1 MMRNK
6 QIFRCTLALLICL
19 PSFLNN
25 GISHN
30 RAYAEG
36 TDGQLTSKDEV
47 IYATLEAGGTLE
59 EIYVVNTLDVAKA
72 GEIQDFG
79 TYESVKNLTDLTEIQ
94 QEDEAVSVQAPEGK
108 FYYQGNMQG
117 DTDLPWN
124 IDITYSL
131 NGNEINAADLAGQS
145 GQLEISMDV
154 RANDN
159 VDRVFYENYLL
170 QVSLQLSNLYENIE
184 ASGGMIANAGENKQV
199 TFTVM
204 PGQEDTLS
212 VQADVN
218 DFEFQGID
226 IAAAPSTLPIDT
238 SEINNLTDDMSA
250 LTDAIA
256 ELNSGV
262 ADLKTGV
269 SQLNSGASSMRSG
282 SSEYLNGINQLDGSS
297 YEIINASKEIG
308 GALTQMSNA
317 LSGPTSNMDLSSL
330 TELPKGLSELAA
342 GLTQAASG
350 LNELGDQYAQS
361 YQALDAAIAEIPAG
375 QLTEQE
381 KQAIENLNAD
391 GEAAKVLDK
400 LIATYNVAQKVK
412 ATYSAVKAAFA
423 AVEPSLSE
431 LNGNMK
437 TMSGTLSSISENLT
451 NSLQGMD
458 MSGLEE
464 LQTGLAA
471 LSANYGEFHSGLIG
485 YTGGVNELASS
496 YNQLHT
502 GITGIADG
510 TSELN
515 EGASALQDG
524 TAQLYEETK
533 DMPAQMQ
540 EQINEMIGEYDKSDF
555 TPVSFTSPKN
565 EDVYSV
571 QFVIKTE
578 SIEKKEEETKTA
590 EPEEEKGFWDL
601 LLDLF
606 R

>member
-1 MMRNK
+1 MMMRKK
-6 QIFRCTLALLICL
+6 QMFRCTLALLIFF
-19 PSFLNN
+19 PSFFNY
-25 GISHN
+25 GISYES
-30 RAYAEG
+30 AYAEV

-47 IYATLEAGGTLE
+47 VYATLEAGGALE

-79 TYESVKNLTDLTEIQ
+79 MYESVKNLTDLTEIQ
-94 QEDEAVSVQAPEGK
+94 QENESISVSAPEGK
-108 FYYQGNMQG
+108 FYYQGNMKA

-124 IDITYSL
+124 IAVSYSL
-131 NGNEINAADLAGQS
+131 DGSEVNAADLAGKS
-145 GQLEISMDV
+145 GNLEISMDV
-154 RANDN
+154 SANENLDK
-159 VDRVFYENYLL
+159 VFYENYLL
-170 QVSLQLSNLYENIE
+170 QVSLQLSNMYENIE

-238 SEINNLTDDMSA
+238 SEVNNLTDDMSA

-256 ELNSGV
+256 ELNNGV

-269 SQLNSGASSMRSG
+269 SQLNNGASSIRNG

-297 YEIINASKEIG
+297 YEIISASKEIG
-308 GALTQMSNA
+308 SALAAVNNA
-317 LSGPTSNMDLSSL
+317 LSGSSSNMDLSSL
-330 TELPKGLSELAA
+330 TELPKGLSALAA

-350 LNELGDQYAQS
+350 LNTLGDQYAQS
-361 YQALDAAIAEIPAG
+361 YQVLDAAIAEIPAE

-381 KQAIENLNAD
+381 ISGLYASGANTQ
-391 GEAAKVLDK
+391 VLDK
-400 LIATYNVAQKVK
+400 LIATYKAAQKVK
-412 ATYSAVKAAFA
+412 ATYSAVKTAFA
-423 AVEPSLSE
+423 AVEPSLNE
-431 LNGNMK
+431 INANMN
-437 TMSGTLSSISENLT
+437 TMSGTLSSISKNLT
-451 NSLQGMD
+451 GSLENMD
-458 MSGLEE
+458 MSGLGE
-464 LQTGLAA
+464 LQKGLAA
-471 LSANYGEFHSGLIG
+471 LSANYGEFHSGLVN
-485 YTGGVNELASS
+485 YTGGVNQLASS

-502 GITGIADG
+502 GISGIADG

-515 EGASALQDG
+515 KGAASLQDG

-533 DMPAQMQ
+533 NMPAQMQ
-540 EQINEMIGEYDKSDF
+540 EQINEMIGEFDKSDF

-578 SIEKKEEETKTA
+578 SIEKKEEDTKTI
-590 EPEEEKGFWDL
+590 EPEKEKGFWDL

>member
-1 MMRNK
+1 MMMRKK
-6 QIFRCTLALLICL
+6 QMYRSMLALVIIF
-19 PSFLNN
+19 PVFLNN
-25 GISHN
+25 GFSHDH
-30 RAYAEG
+30 AYAE
-36 TDGQLTSKDEV
+36 TSKGQLTSKDEV

-59 EIYVVNTLDVAKA
+59 DIYVVNTIDVAKA

-79 TYESVKNLTDLTEIQ
+79 MYDSVKNLTDLSEIQ
-94 QEDEAVSVQAPEGK
+94 QENESISIQAPEGK
-108 FYYQGNMQG
+108 FYYQGNMQE

-124 IDITYSL
+124 INVTYSL
-131 NGNEINAADLAGQS
+131 DGNEIDAADLAGQS
-145 GQLEISMDV
+145 GQLEISIDV
-154 RANDN
+154 SANDN
-159 VDRVFYENYLL
+159 VDTVFYNNYLL

-238 SEINNLTDDMSA
+238 SEINNLTDDMGA
-250 LTDAIA
+250 LTGAIS
-256 ELNSGV
+256 ELNNGV
-262 ADLKTGV
+262 ADLRTGV
-269 SQLNSGASSMRSG
+269 SQLNNGASSMRSG

-308 GALTQMSNA
+308 GALSKMNSA
-317 LSGPTSNMDLSSL
+317 LSGSSSNMDLSSL

-350 LNELGDQYAQS
+350 LNTLSDQYAKS
-361 YQALDAAIAEIPAG
+361 YQALDTAIAEIPAG

-381 KQAIENLNAD
+381 ITGLYASGAD
-391 GEAAKVLDK
+391 AKVLDK
-400 LIATYNVAQKVK
+400 LIATYKAAQKVK

-423 AVEPSLSE
+423 AVQPSLDE

-451 NSLQGMD
+451 GSLQGMD
-458 MSGLEE
+458 MSGLGE
-464 LQTGLAA
+464 LQKGLAA
-471 LSANYGEFHSGLIG
+471 LSANYSEFHSGLVG
-485 YTGGVNELASS
+485 YTGGVNQLASS
-496 YNQLHT
+496 YSQLHT
-502 GITGIADG
+502 GITGIANG

-515 EGASALQDG
+515 EGTVALQDG
-524 TAQLYEETK
+524 TVQLYEETK
-533 DMPAQMQ
+533 DMPAEMQ
-540 EQINEMIGEYDKSDF
+540 AQINEMIGEFDKSDF
-555 TPVSFTSPKN
+555 TPVSFTSSKN
-565 EDVYSV
+565 EDVHSV
-571 QFVIKTE
+571 QFVIKTS

>member
-1 MMRNK
+1 MRKK
-6 QIFRCTLALLICL
+6 QMYRSMLALVIIF
-19 PSFLNN
+19 PVFLNN
-25 GISHN
+25 GFAHDH
-30 RAYAEG
+30 AYAEASK
-36 TDGQLTSKDEV
+36 GQLTSKDEV

-59 EIYVVNTLDVAKA
+59 DIYVVNTLDVAEA

-79 TYESVKNLTDLTEIQ
+79 MYDSVKNLTDLSEIQ
-94 QEDEAVSVQAPEGK
+94 QENESISIQAPEGK
-108 FYYQGNMQG
+108 FYYQGNMQE

-124 IDITYSL
+124 IEVTYSL
-131 NGNEINAADLAGQS
+131 DGNETNAADLAGQS
-145 GQLEISMDV
+145 GQLEISINV
-154 RANDN
+154 SANEN
-159 VDRVFYENYLL
+159 VDSVFYENYLL

-238 SEINNLTDDMSA
+238 SEINNLTDDMGA
-250 LTDAIA
+250 LTDAIS
-256 ELNSGV
+256 ELNNGV
-262 ADLKTGV
+262 ADLRSGV
-269 SQLNSGASSMRSG
+269 SQLNDGASSMGSG
-282 SSEYLNGINQLDGSS
+282 SSEYLNGIHQLDGSS

-308 GALTQMSNA
+308 GALSKMNSA
-317 LSGPTSNMDLSSL
+317 LSGSSSNMDPSSL
-330 TELPKGLSELAA
+330 TELPKGLLELAA

-350 LNELGDQYAQS
+350 LNTLSDQYAKS

-381 KQAIENLNAD
+381 IAGLYASGAD
-391 GEAAKVLDK
+391 AKVLDK
-400 LIATYNVAQKVK
+400 LIATYKAAQKVK

-423 AVEPSLSE
+423 AVKPSLDE

-437 TMSGTLSSISENLT
+437 KMSGTLSSISENLT
-451 NSLQGMD
+451 GSLQGMD
-458 MSGLEE
+458 MSGLSE
-464 LQTGLAA
+464 LQKGLAA
-471 LSANYGEFHSGLIG
+471 LSANYSEFHSGLVG
-485 YTGGVNELASS
+485 YTGGVNQLASS
-496 YNQLHT
+496 YSQLHT
-502 GITGIADG
+502 GITGIANG

-515 EGASALQDG
+515 EGTAALQDG

-533 DMPAQMQ
+533 DMPAEMQ
-540 EQINEMIGEYDKSDF
+540 AQINEMIGEFDKSDF
-555 TPVSFTSPKN
+555 TPVSFTSSKN
-565 EDVYSV
+565 EDVHSV
-571 QFVIKTE
+571 QFVIKTS

-590 EPEEEKGFWDL
+590 EPKEEKGFWDL